1 MLIRY
6 KKTFSKIAMGLL
18 SFMPNEKDIKR
29 LQQTIRNY
37 EENPGH
43 QLFLWKEGEDIVG
56 AIGIEKKDDDEIIIQ
71 HISVNPS
78 HRYQGIG
85 KQMIEAI
92 QQQFHVN
99 RLTPNEL
106 TKGFFNHCQ

>member
-6 KKTFSKIAMGLL
+6 KKSFSKIAMGLL
-18 SFMPNEKDIKR
+18 SFMPNEKDIKQ

-37 EENPGH
+37 EENPDH

-56 AIGIEKKDDDEIIIQ
+56 AIGIEKKAEEIIIQ

-78 HRYQGIG
+78 YRYQGIG
-85 KQMIEAI
+85 KQMVEAI
-92 QQQFHVN
+92 QQQF
-99 RLTPNEL
+99 RLNTLSPNEL